1 MSFEHTPRTPIS
13 PRRSSRPRATRARRS
28 IPLAYN
34 RVDSTLAATNYETL
48 TFNVSHLLRRN
59 VRWLAEYTHD
69 LNGKGHRFF
78 TGLMTA
84 F

>member
-1 MSFEHTPRTPIS
+1 MSTTFYTV
-13 PRRSSRPRATRARRS
+13 
-28 IPLAYN
+28 AYN
-34 RVDSTLAATNYETL
+34 RVDSSLASVDYRTL

-59 VRWLAEYTHD
+59 LRLVAEYTHD
-69 LNGKGHRFF
+69 LNGDFHLFM